1 MSKTSLGGGGPHDR
15 FRLLWLQTTIT
26 RYFFICRTITIT
38 LKMPKRCRKKWR
50 GGLKETIKLFIIRP
64 PQLQFFTDG
73 IKITA
78 TKTKYYQV
86 EN

>member
-1 MSKTSLGGGGPHDR
+1 MTASDFSGYKQQLLGIFYLPHDYNYKK
-15 FRLLWLQTTIT
+15 I
-26 RYFFICRTITIT
+26 
-38 LKMPKRCRKKWR
+38 PKRCRKKWR
-50 GGLKETIKLFIIRP
+50 GGLMETIKLFIIRP